1 MESNLKIKIIDSGSS
16 LYWYNWHVGEIFDVI
31 KTEENLYWVREPE
44 GYLNFVLREDAEIWK
59 LN

>member
-16 LYWYNWHVGEIFDVI
+16 LYWYNWHVGEIFDVV